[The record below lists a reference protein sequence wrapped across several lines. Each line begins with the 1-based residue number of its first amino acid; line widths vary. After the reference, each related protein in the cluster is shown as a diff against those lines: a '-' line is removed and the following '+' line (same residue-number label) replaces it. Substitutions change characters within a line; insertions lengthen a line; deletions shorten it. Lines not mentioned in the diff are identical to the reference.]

1 MMEYENY
8 SSKEA
13 VRLRVSARRQVQLEK
28 LYTLLH
34 TKVEVMVSS
43 KQFHRAC
50 PNTNTHRAT
59 QQRSLEDT
67 EKRLATVAGS
77 VRSRRN
83 RRVDMRRRELADVMK
98 SVRQDIDAMLG
109 AEAAGAMLPPAAGAG
124 SGAGAGAGAGVGASY
139 EVPPSLGRSQPQDVD
154 PEPVSWK

>member
-43 KQFHRAC
+43 K
-50 PNTNTHRAT
+50 
-59 QQRSLEDT
+59 
-67 EKRLATVAGS
+67 ATVYHSTA
-77 VRSRRN
+77 
-83 RRVDMRRRELADVMK
+83 
-98 SVRQDIDAMLG
+98 
-109 AEAAGAMLPPAAGAG
+109 PALTHTHIVQH
-124 SGAGAGAGAGVGASY
+124 SN
-139 EVPPSLGRSQPQDVD
+139 GR
-154 PEPVSWK
+154 